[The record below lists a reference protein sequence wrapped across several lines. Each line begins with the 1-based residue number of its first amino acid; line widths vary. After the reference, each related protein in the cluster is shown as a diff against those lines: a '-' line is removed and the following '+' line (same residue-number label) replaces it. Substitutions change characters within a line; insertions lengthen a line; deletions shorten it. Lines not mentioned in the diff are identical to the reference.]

1 MSKTQ
6 IQQSQLHNSKDYTLP
21 AVSAA
26 LESGATTLSDDL
38 NALRAMV
45 KNITGKSSW
54 CTAADQDLA
63 QIYGAVQVSGANTTM
78 QGTLTVASGLTS
90 LANLTASGVVDLS
103 AAGQATTV
111 HGTLE
116 VAQLAT
122 FDAGVEIAADT
133 LELAN
138 NSHMNL
144 LGNAD
149 ITVAALAGDGWVVR
163 ADGAGKLIDG
173 SNMIFKEATGLD
185 LFDGNFTVSPAGK
198 VLVGGNEI
206 QDSAGAKVISFAAV
220 NSVTSSII
228 IENNARVKGDLVVDG
243 DFNVQGTMTTIDT
256 LNIKVK
262 DAVIMLANG
271 DPAPDTSGLVL
282 HGAAGVLDL
291 ALGQHGKNGQWI
303 MAKVDGA
310 GVNGTDPQMN
320 LVGADLAELIA
331 GGVQV
336 GMTEDVVL
344 GSFAPV
350 GAGSTN
356 VSMTAANSL
365 LFNVHGADAVNFAAD
380 AGEVTAFATRFSGD
394 SLLAAIKNSSLAVD
408 AEASRALSAEGS
420 LASDLSSEASTARSA
435 ESVLTSDLSSEVS
448 RAGSAEGVL
457 TSDLSSEASRAFA
470 AEGSIASNLSTEILR
485 AESVETDLYS
495 TISSEASTARSAES
509 VLTSDLSSEASRAL
523 SAEGSLASDL
533 SSEASRA
540 FAAEGSLA
548 SDLSSEASR
557 AFAAEGSLA
566 SDLSSEASTAR
577 SAESVLT
584 SSISSEASRAF
595 AAEGS
600 LASDLS
606 SEVSRAGSAEGVLTS
621 SISSEASTARSAEL
635 VLTNDLSS
643 EVSMARSVEA
653 GLQSSID
660 AINAYVQDSFVVGTA
675 MEAGAEVDFSASV
688 GALAAGSFATSAA
701 AKKVLDVYLNGVRL
715 AYGAGKDYLITV
727 AGKLTMSFNLEADDV
742 FFLVNRAPAAGGGG
756 GGGGGGG

>member
-21 AVSAA
+21 AVSSA
-26 LESGATTLSDDL
+26 LESGAATLSDDL

-45 KNITGKSSW
+45 KDITGKGSW
-54 CTAADQDLA
+54 YTAADQDLA

-90 LANLTASGVVDLS
+90 LASLTASGVVDLS

-111 HGTLE
+111 NGTLE

-173 SNMIFKEATGLD
+173 SNMIFKDATGLD
-185 LFDGNFTVSPAGK
+185 LFNGNFTVSPAGK
-198 VLVGGNEI
+198 VLVGGDEI
-206 QDSAGAKVISFAAV
+206 QDSTGAKVISFGTV
-220 NSVTSSII
+220 NSVADSVI
-228 IENNARVKGDLVVDG
+228 IEKNARIKGDLDIDG
-243 DFNVQGTMTTIDT
+243 DFNVRGTMTTIDT

-303 MAKVDGA
+303 MAKVDGT

-331 GGVQV
+331 GGIQV
-336 GMTEDVVL
+336 GMQEDVVL

-350 GAGSTN
+350 GAGSID

-365 LFNVHGADAVNFAAD
+365 LFNVHGAAAVNFAAD
-380 AGEVTAFATRFSGD
+380 AGEVTAFAARFPGD
-394 SLLAAIKNSSLAVD
+394 SLLTAIKNSSLAVD

-435 ESVLTSDLSSEVS
+435 EYVLTSDLSSEVS

-470 AEGSIASNLSTEILR
+470 AEGSIASNLSTEIFR

-495 TISSEASTARSAES
+495 TISSEASTARSAEY
-509 VLTSDLSSEASRAL
+509 VLTNDLSSEVSRAG
-523 SAEGSLASDL
+523 SAEYVLT
-533 SSEASRA
+533 SSI
-540 FAAEGSLA
+540 
-548 SDLSSEASR
+548 SSEASR

-577 SAESVLT
+577 SAEYVLT
-584 SSISSEASRAF
+584 SNISSEASRAF

-606 SEVSRAGSAEGVLTS
+606 SEVSRAGSVEGVLTS

-675 MEAGAEVDFSASV
+675 MMAGAEVDFSASV

-727 AGKLTMSFNLEADDV
+727 AGKLAMSFDLEADDV
-742 FFLVNRAPAAGGGG
+742 FFLVNRAPAGGGG
-756 GGGGGGG
+756 GGGGG